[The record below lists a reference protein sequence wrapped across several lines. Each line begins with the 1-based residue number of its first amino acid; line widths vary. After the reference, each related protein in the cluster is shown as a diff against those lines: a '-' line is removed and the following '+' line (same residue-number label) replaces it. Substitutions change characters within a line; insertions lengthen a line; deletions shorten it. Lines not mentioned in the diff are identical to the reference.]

1 MRLCG
6 EARYTGETLLKA
18 LLTQDMLMT
27 CRPLERLTTD
37 RRPSLAACLHEAKRL
52 VALQSNEGDKFRR
65 G

>member
-6 EARYTGETLLKA
+6 EARYTGETLLKT
-18 LLTQDMLMT
+18 LLMT
-27 CRPLERLTTD
+27 CRPLEHLTTD
-37 RRPSLAACLHEAKRL
+37 RRPSLAARLREAKRI